1 VKLTTV
7 QIEILDV
14 LSRKVNQYIDEKTA
28 PMLAAMA
35 AGTKQLFEHDP
46 RMRKQL
52 KGAGVTIK
60 DYAEREIDMPLYE
73 PHTGLRSFFG
83 QALRPQIEEQLL
95 LYDLVPIRNAL
106 GKTWF
111 EHGDF
116 GKLRPDL
123 QRVVARLAARK
134 NPTPMTIYR
143 EQEGRLDRKPG
154 DTLAYNRPHSFSA
167 TEKVMMG
174 ETTVVA
180 TTRYGT
186 NVSVL
191 SKYLGE
197 AEVVSF
203 CPQGY
208 IVTKVE
214 DHTFGGKQTRR
225 VVFVRDRP

>member
-1 VKLTTV
+1 VKLTPV
-7 QIEILDV
+7 QIGIIDA
-14 LSRKVNQYIDEKTA
+14 LSRRVNQYIDEKTA
-28 PMLAAMA
+28 PMLKAMA
-35 AGTKQLFEHDP
+35 DGTKQLFQQDP
-46 RMRKQL
+46 RLRKQL
-52 KGAGVTIK
+52 KGTGVTIK
-60 DYAEREIDMPLYE
+60 DYTEREIDMPFYE

-83 QALRPQIEEQLL
+83 QALRPQIEEQLK
-95 LYDLVPIRNAL
+95 LYHLGPVRDAL

-116 GKLRPDL
+116 GKLRTDL
-123 QRVVARLAARK
+123 RLVVAAMSIRQ

-143 EQEGRLDRKPG
+143 EEAGRLDRKPG
-154 DTLAYNRPHSFSA
+154 QYLTFSTAKSFSA

-174 ETTVVA
+174 ETTLVA

-197 AEVVSF
+197 AEVISF
-203 CPQGY
+203 APQGY

-214 DHTFGGKQTRR
+214 DHTFGGRQTRR
-225 VVFVRDRP
+225 VMFVRDKP

>member
-95 LYDLVPIRNAL
+95 LYDLVPVRAWRFRQAP
-106 GKTWF
+106 T
-111 EHGDF
+111 
-116 GKLRPDL
+116 RPP
-123 QRVVARLAARK
+123 AR
-134 NPTPMTIYR
+134 
-143 EQEGRLDRKPG
+143 G
-154 DTLAYNRPHSFSA
+154 
-167 TEKVMMG
+167 
-174 ETTVVA
+174 
-180 TTRYGT
+180 
-186 NVSVL
+186 
-191 SKYLGE
+191 GE
-197 AEVVSF
+197 AGRTEE
-203 CPQGY
+203 PDPD
-208 IVTKVE
+208 
-214 DHTFGGKQTRR
+214 DHL
-225 VVFVRDRP
+225 P